1 MKKLVTIVIAVMIM
15 AFSSLSAF
23 ALSVDSPIASTEPE
37 TQASTSVKT
46 PDNNNTSPK
55 TGSNDFLA
63 YALIA
68 VSFVPYLSYL
78 RCKKT
83 YSEFLFEQI
92 QVYTSNTIICCL

>member
-55 TGSNDFLA
+55 TMRVAAELIS

-68 VSFVPYLSYL
+68 VSVIGCGVASVALVKTA
-78 RCKKT
+78 KK
-83 YSEFLFEQI
+83 
-92 QVYTSNTIICCL
+92 N

>member
-68 VSFVPYLSYL
+68 VSVIGCGVASVALVMMPYNALIRTYL
-78 RCKKT
+78 HAW
-83 YSEFLFEQI
+83 
-92 QVYTSNTIICCL
+92 